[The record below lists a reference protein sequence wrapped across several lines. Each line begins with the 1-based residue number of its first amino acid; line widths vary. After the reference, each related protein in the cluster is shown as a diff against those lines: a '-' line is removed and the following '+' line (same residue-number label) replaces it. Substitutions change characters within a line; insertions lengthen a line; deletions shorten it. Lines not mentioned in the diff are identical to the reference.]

1 MQVFRA
7 TLDGVQTVAVKQ
19 LLEQNQ
25 YQQQKF
31 VNEIAILRSCRNENI
46 VCFLGEWATWC
57 MGTIT
62 AIRFCKTSS
71 WASSTQKLNAWQK
84 LQITMQCVWLRCIC

>member
-1 MQVFRA
+1 MQVLRA

-19 LLEQNQ
+19 LLEQNE

-57 MGTIT
+57 MGTLT
-62 AIRFCKTSS
+62 
-71 WASSTQKLNAWQK
+71 ASSTQNSKLEFMAEAADHNAVC
-84 LQITMQCVWLRCIC
+84 LAEVHLLRA